1 MSSFIKMFTVT
12 AMCAVGIWAQTI
24 DWSATN
30 ITITSEA
37 QLRELARITNGKQR
51 NFKGQTVTLGNDVH
65 IKDGNKNKWTP
76 IGDFAGT
83 FNGNGRVISGIYI
96 SNIGKSQGLFSYLEN
111 GSSIKNLG
119 VIVHI
124 EGYNEVAGLA
134 VLNFGTIENSYVSG
148 NISGRDF
155 VGGLVAANSGVIK
168 NCFVQGTVKGY
179 NFTGGLVG
187 TNSGKIENSY
197 AMLSGDFMQMV
208 GFQNSD
214 PNAIRA
220 ERDKTAAEQT
230 SQNKATTEQ
239 TAQNKTIAT
248 NEQTSQNKSS
258 TGQTTAQQQIGAGD
272 KDYEKRQ
279 KQIVKFTNDLEKT
292 EKTLSEIK
300 QTAPATFEVVS
311 LSIELLKTLNRAQE
325 QKSFDLD
332 ALLPLIIK
340 ATLMTLPPNTISPS
354 VKIDANISAKFFP
367 FLTIDLNLSQDKA
380 VSVINSALGE
390 WNGKSV
396 YDIKNEMNTAP
407 AAQKVKIGL
416 LFKYSTGVF
425 DEAIPQ
431 LIFTIKAN

>member
-12 AMCAVGIWAQTI
+12 AMCAVGIWAQDI
-24 DWSATN
+24 IYLCN
-30 ITITSEA
+30 GGEIKGKV
-37 QLRELARITNGKQR
+37 LRSLNM
-51 NFKGQTVTLGNDVH
+51 GNVE
-65 IKDGNKNKWTP
+65 
-76 IGDFAGT
+76 F
-83 FNGNGRVISGIYI
+83 VSSSG
-96 SNIGKSQGLFSYLEN
+96 
-111 GSSIKNLG
+111 
-119 VIVHI
+119 
-124 EGYNEVAGLA
+124 
-134 VLNFGTIENSYVSG
+134 ENSYISFAEVTKIKYSNG
-148 NISGRDF
+148 SIVNYVLSGR
-155 VGGLVAANSGVIK
+155 
-168 NCFVQGTVKGY
+168 
-179 NFTGGLVG
+179 
-187 TNSGKIENSY
+187 
-197 AMLSGDFMQMV
+197 
-208 GFQNSD
+208 SD
-214 PNAIRA
+214 
-220 ERDKTAAEQT
+220 KQCEQT
-230 SQNKATTEQ
+230 TQNKATTEQ
-239 TAQNKTIAT
+239 TA
-248 NEQTSQNKSS
+248 QNKSS
-258 TGQTTAQQQIGAGD
+258 TGQTTAQQQTGAGD

-354 VKIDANISAKFFP
+354 VKIDANISAKLFP
-367 FLTIDLNLSQDKA
+367 FLTIDLDLSQDKA

-396 YDIKNEMNTAP
+396 YDIKNEMNAAP